1 MHPWRF
7 SSPGKPMPPS
17 ALRALPSTSPVLA
30 LRDRYGA
37 EWPFITASREQSAQ
51 MEERL
56 SRELLHLV
64 PPETTLVVF
73 GSLARCELTAGSDVD
88 WTLLVDGAAD
98 PYHQE
103 AAQRIG
109 SRLREKKL
117 TPPAAGGPFGSL
129 TFSHDLIHNIGGDDD
144 TNHNTTQRLLLLLES
159 RPLGNPHA
167 YQRVVGNVLARYVEE
182 DIVSPG
188 DTPFRVPR
196 FLQNDVVRYWRTMA
210 VDFAHKRRV
219 RAAKGWALRNAK
231 LRMSRKLLYAA
242 GLLTCFSCDSVFR
255 ARARSQ
261 PWHDAR
267 QVVDHLCGMVRL
279 TPLDI
284 VAGVV
289 LNCFGEFSG
298 AAGDLFGVYDEFLG
312 VLHDPERRG
321 HLDTLPPWQADTDP
335 EYQAVR
341 HMATRFQDALTEI
354 FFHRDTPL
362 RELTIRYGVF

>member
-1 MHPWRF
+1 
-7 SSPGKPMPPS
+7 MPDRSDGVVPS
-17 ALRALPSTSPVLA
+17 CTPPVLT
-30 LRDRYGA
+30 LRDRLGA
-37 EWPFITASREQSAQ
+37 AWPFITASREKAAA
-51 MEERL
+51 MGERL
-56 SRELLHLV
+56 TRELLHLV

-73 GSLARCELTAGSDVD
+73 GSLARCELTKGSDVD

-109 SRLREKKL
+109 NRIREQKL
-117 TPPAAGGPFGSL
+117 NGPGAGGPFGSL

-159 RPLGNPHA
+159 RPLGNASA
-167 YQRVVGNVLARYVEE
+167 YDRVVCNVLARYVEE

-196 FLQNDVVRYWRTMA
+196 FLQNDVARYWRTMA

-242 GLLTCFSCDSVFR
+242 GLLTCFSCDYAFR
-255 ARARSQ
+255 ARARSH
-261 PWHDAR
+261 PWYDAGE
-267 QVVDHLCGMVRL
+267 VVHHLSGMARMA
-279 TPLDI
+279 PLDI

-289 LNCFGEFSG
+289 LHFGVLSG
-298 AAGDLFGVYDEFLG
+298 AAERLFGAYDEFLG
-312 VLHDPERRG
+312 VLHDPSRRA
-321 HLDTLPPWQADTDP
+321 HLDNLPPSRADGDP

-354 FFHRDTPL
+354 FFHPDTPL